1 MLRTVYALQYV
12 FSDGETMIA
21 PGVYA
26 SEARAQE
33 TANELNGNP
42 DRTVRVISMFFWDE
56 E

>member
-1 MLRTVYALQYV
+1 MLRNVYALQYV
-12 FSDGETMIA
+12 FSDGETMIV

-33 TANELNGNP
+33 TANELNGSP
-42 DRTVRVISMFFWDE
+42 DHTVRVISMLFWDE